1 MQESTPASTARSTTG
16 RAKAKSV
23 APASQAAAPPG
34 GQGANDLANDRPND
48 ESRPA
53 PAPAPTPTPAS
64 ASADSIS
71 TPDGAATARP
81 ETPSRPASAA
91 VAPGKRRPRASDSHR
106 RALDSHRTSPAEPA
120 SASPPDV
127 DLRAPALYL
136 NRELTWLEFNR
147 RVLNE
152 AEDERTPLLER
163 VKFLAIVSSNL
174 DEFFMKR
181 IGGLKQ
187 QVGAGVREL
196 TVDGRTPRQQ
206 IDEAQAVVAEIETR
220 KERIL
225 PTVLGRLAEHGIE
238 VLDHSDLDEEERAA
252 LRTYYIENIMPLVTP
267 QAIDPAHP
275 FPFISNLSLNLLVTL
290 NFKDRGPT
298 TARVKVPIGAGI
310 PRFLRIGGRDR
321 FVPLEQVISNNLDL
335 LFPRMNIESC
345 EPFYVTRNANL
356 ARESDVAD
364 DLMAMIESEVRE
376 RRFAPIVRVKIRRGM
391 DPYRRSWLA
400 AELGLD
406 PDQDV
411 FEAESMLAMR
421 HLFEIAGLEAPALRD
436 PPNHPADHGALVDE
450 RSIFYAIRNAGSI
463 LLQHPYESFSNS
475 VERFVAEAGT
485 DPKVR
490 AIKMTLYRTSGE
502 TKILDYLLDAARNG
516 KQVAVVVELQ
526 ARFDEAANIRWA
538 SRLEE
543 AGIHVT
549 YGVMGLK
556 THCKVILVVR
566 QDFYGLRLYAHVGT
580 GNYHAG
586 TARLYDDLGLLTC
599 DEAIGRDL
607 VELFNYLTTGYT
619 PTRRYAKLL
628 SAPKLLKRSVLSKI
642 SREMEH
648 QANGGAGHIQ
658 FKTNALEDADIV
670 RALYEASRAGVRVDL
685 VVRDTCRLRPGLPGV
700 SEHIRVI
707 SVVGR
712 FLEHSRI
719 YYFRNGGEEEY
730 YIGSADL
737 MKRNLEQRVEIVV
750 PVEAPE
756 LRAELRNVLDLHLAD
771 ERSAWDMQPD
781 GSYVQRRSGQPGAQG
796 CQQRL
801 IALAEERLRSAM
813 RLRRRKPQV
822 IMRRHRQ

>member
-1 MQESTPASTARSTTG
+1 MQESTPASTARSTEGT
-16 RAKAKSV
+16 AKAKSV
-23 APASQAAAPPG
+23 APASRDAGPTDVP
-34 GQGANDLANDRPND
+34 NPND
-48 ESRPA
+48 ESQPA
-53 PAPAPTPTPAS
+53 IAS
-64 ASADSIS
+64 SDSNAAG
-71 TPDGAATARP
+71 DGAAARS
-81 ETPSRPASAA
+81 ETPSRSRQRHPRAA
-91 VAPGKRRPRASDSHR
+91 VARGK
-106 RALDSHRTSPAEPA
+106 SPAASA
-120 SASPPDV
+120 SASPPEV
-127 DLRAPALYL
+127 DLKDPSLYL

-187 QVGAGVREL
+187 QVGAGVQVL
-196 TVDGRTPRQQ
+196 TVDGRTPQQQ
-206 IDEAQAVVAEIETR
+206 IDEAQAVVAELEVR
-220 KERIL
+220 KERLL
-225 PTVLGRLAEHGIE
+225 PKVLSGLAEHGID
-238 VLDHSDLDEEERAA
+238 VLDYSKLDEAERDA
-252 LRTYYIENIMPLVTP
+252 LRAYYIENIMPLVTP

-290 NFKDRGPT
+290 NYKDRGPT

-310 PRFLRIGGRDR
+310 PRFLRIGGLDR
-321 FVPLEQVISNNLDL
+321 FVPLEQVISSNLDL

-364 DLMAMIESEVRE
+364 DLLAMIESEVRE
-376 RRFAPIVRVKIRRGM
+376 RRFAPIVRVKIQRDM
-391 DPYRRSWLA
+391 DPYRRGWLA

-406 PDQDV
+406 PDKDV
-411 FEAESMLAMR
+411 FESESMLAMR
-421 HLFEIAGLEAPALRD
+421 HLFEIAGLEFPTLRD
-436 PPNHPADHGALVDE
+436 APTHPADHGGLVDE

-475 VERFVAEAGT
+475 VERFVAEAST

-566 QDFYGLRLYAHVGT
+566 QDFYGLRLYAHIGT

-619 PTRRYAKLL
+619 PTRHYTKLL

-648 QANGGAGHIQ
+648 QANGGSGHIQ
-658 FKTNALEDADIV
+658 FKANALEDADII
-670 RALYEASRAGVRVDL
+670 RALYEASRGGVRVDL
-685 VVRDTCRLRPGLPGV
+685 IVRDTCRLRPGLPGI
-700 SEHIRVI
+700 SENIRAI

-712 FLEHSRI
+712 FLEHSRV
-719 YYFRNGGEEEY
+719 YYFRNGGDEEY

-750 PVEAPE
+750 PVEAPA
-756 LRAELRNVLDLHLAD
+756 LRAELRNLLDLHLAD
-771 ERSAWDMQPD
+771 QRSAWDMQPD
-781 GSYVQRRSGQPGAQG
+781 GSYVQRRPEDPDTPG
-796 CQQRL
+796 CQQQL

-813 RLRRRKPQV
+813 RLRRRKPQAIV
-822 IMRRHRQ
+822 RRHRQSN

>member
-1 MQESTPASTARSTTG
+1 MQEPTSASAARSTAGEAT
-16 RAKAKSV
+16 ADAA
-23 APASQAAAPPG
+23 APASQDSGPTDDPNPNPNDGPRPAAASPGSSESSESKSTKGATTARRQAPSSSRERRPRSAAPPPAPAAAP
-34 GQGANDLANDRPND
+34 
-48 ESRPA
+48 S
-53 PAPAPTPTPAS
+53 S
-64 ASADSIS
+64 
-71 TPDGAATARP
+71 
-81 ETPSRPASAA
+81 
-91 VAPGKRRPRASDSHR
+91 
-106 RALDSHRTSPAEPA
+106 
-120 SASPPDV
+120 SPPSGA
-127 DLRAPALYL
+127 DLKDPALYL

-187 QVGAGVREL
+187 QVGAGVQEL
-196 TVDGRTPRQQ
+196 TVDGRTPQQQ
-206 IDEAQAVVAEIETR
+206 IDEAQAVVAELESR
-220 KERIL
+220 KERLL
-225 PTVLGRLAEHGIE
+225 PEVLSRLAEHGIE
-238 VLDHSDLDEEERAA
+238 VVDYADLKKKERDA
-252 LRTYYIENIMPLVTP
+252 LRAYYIENIMPLVTP

-290 NFKDRGPT
+290 SFKEEEST
-298 TARVKVPIGAGI
+298 TARVKVPIGAGL
-310 PRFLRIGGRDR
+310 PRFLRIGGLDR
-321 FVPLEQVISNNLDL
+321 FVPLEQVISSNLDL
-335 LFPRMNIESC
+335 LFPRMNVEAC

-356 ARESDVAD
+356 AREADVAD
-364 DLMAMIESEVRE
+364 DLLAMIESEVRE
-376 RRFAPIVRVKIRRGM
+376 RRFAPIVRVKVLRGM
-391 DPYRRSWLA
+391 DTYRRGWLA

-406 PDQDV
+406 PEKDV
-411 FEAESMLAMR
+411 FESVSMLAMR
-421 HLFEIAGLEAPALRD
+421 HLFEIATLELPALRD
-436 PPNHPADHGALVDE
+436 PPNHPVDHAGLLDE
-450 RSIFYAIRNAGSI
+450 RSIIYAIRNAGSI

-475 VERFVAEAGT
+475 VERFVAEASS

-619 PTRRYAKLL
+619 PTRRYAKIL
-628 SAPKLLKRSVLSKI
+628 SAPKLLKRAVLSKI

-658 FKTNALEDADIV
+658 FKANALEDADIV

-685 VVRDTCRLRPGLPGV
+685 IVRDTCRLRPGLPGV
-700 SEHIRVI
+700 SENVRVI

-712 FLEHSRI
+712 FLEHSRV
-719 YYFRNGGEEEY
+719 YYFRNGGAEEY

-750 PVEAPE
+750 PVEAPA
-756 LRAELRNVLDLHLAD
+756 LRAELRTLLDLHLSD
-771 ERSAWDMQPD
+771 KRSAWDMRPD
-781 GSYVQRRSGQPGAQG
+781 GSYVQRRPEDPNAPG
-796 CQQRL
+796 CQQKL
-801 IALAEERLRSAM
+801 IALAESRLRSAM
-813 RLRRRKPQV
+813 RLRRRKLQV
-822 IMRRHRQ
+822 IARRQRQSSQP

>member
-1 MQESTPASTARSTTG
+1 MQDSTQAGTARTTTREAKAHSVTPAAREADHAGVPEPDNGSGSEIPSTASNTM
-16 RAKAKSV
+16 KD
-23 APASQAAAPPG
+23 ASAQP
-34 GQGANDLANDRPND
+34 R
-48 ESRPA
+48 RPA
-53 PAPAPTPTPAS
+53 
-64 ASADSIS
+64 
-71 TPDGAATARP
+71 R
-81 ETPSRPASAA
+81 SRQ
-91 VAPGKRRPRASDSHR
+91 RRPRAAGSEP
-106 RALDSHRTSPAEPA
+106 TPAATPS
-120 SASPPDV
+120 SAPLSEV
-127 DLRAPALYL
+127 DLKDPRLYL

-147 RVLNE
+147 RVLHE

-187 QVGAGVREL
+187 QVGAGVQEL
-196 TVDGRTPRQQ
+196 TVDGRTPQQQ
-206 IDEAQAVVAEIETR
+206 IDEAQAVVAEVEVR

-225 PTVLGRLAEHGIE
+225 PEVLGRLAEHGIE
-238 VLDHSDLDEEERAA
+238 VLDYADLDDEDRDTLRA
-252 LRTYYIENIMPLVTP
+252 YYIENIMPLVTP

-290 NFKDRGPT
+290 NYKEEEST
-298 TARVKVPIGAGI
+298 TARVKVPIGTGI
-310 PRFLRIGGRDR
+310 PRFLRIGGQDR
-321 FVPLEQVISNNLDL
+321 FVPLEQVISSNLDL

-345 EPFYVTRNANL
+345 ELFYVTRNANL

-364 DLMAMIESEVRE
+364 DLLAMIESEVRE
-376 RRFAPIVRVKIRRGM
+376 RRFAPIVRVKIQQGM
-391 DPYRRSWLA
+391 DPYRRGWLA

-406 PDQDV
+406 PEKDV
-411 FEAESMLAMR
+411 FESESMLAMR
-421 HLFEIAGLEAPALRD
+421 HLFEIATLEFPALRD
-436 PPNHPADHGALVDE
+436 PPNHPADHGSLVDE

-475 VERFVAEAGT
+475 VERFVAEASA

-599 DEAIGRDL
+599 DESIGRDL

-619 PTRRYAKLL
+619 PRRRYAKIL

-642 SREMEH
+642 SREMDMH
-648 QANGGAGHIQ
+648 AADGSGHIQ
-658 FKTNALEDADIV
+658 FKANALEDADIV

-685 VVRDTCRLRPGLPGV
+685 FVRDTCRLRPGLPGA
-700 SEHIRVI
+700 SENIRVV

-719 YYFRNGGEEEY
+719 YWFRNGGDEEY

-750 PVEAPE
+750 PVEAPA
-756 LRAELRNVLDLHLAD
+756 LRAELRTVLDLHMD
-771 ERSAWDMQPD
+771 DQRSAWDMQSD
-781 GSYVQRRSGQPGAQG
+781 GTYVQRRPEDPDAPG
-796 CQQRL
+796 CQQKL
-801 IALAEERLRSAM
+801 IALAENRLRAAM

-822 IMRRHRQ
+822 IVRRHRQPG

>member
-1 MQESTPASTARSTTG
+1 MKDTDAGPAEEPARS
-16 RAKAKSV
+16 RRRRSR
-23 APASQAAAPPG
+23 AAPDPD
-34 GQGANDLANDRPND
+34 A
-48 ESRPA
+48 
-53 PAPAPTPTPAS
+53 
-64 ASADSIS
+64 ADS
-71 TPDGAATARP
+71 
-81 ETPSRPASAA
+81 
-91 VAPGKRRPRASDSHR
+91 
-106 RALDSHRTSPAEPA
+106 PA
-120 SASPPDV
+120 SASPAAV
-127 DLRAPALYL
+127 DLKDPALYL

-187 QVGAGVREL
+187 QVGAGVQEL
-196 TVDGRTPRQQ
+196 TVDGRTPQQQ
-206 IDEAQAVVAEIETR
+206 IDEAQAVVAEIEAR
-220 KERIL
+220 KERLL
-225 PTVLGRLAEHGIE
+225 PEVLGSLAEHGIE
-238 VLDHSDLDEEERAA
+238 VVDYSELKGKERER
-252 LRTYYIENIMPLVTP
+252 LREYFVENIMPLLTP
-267 QAIDPAHP
+267 QSIDPAHP

-290 NFKDRGPT
+290 NYKDRGPT
-298 TARVKVPIGAGI
+298 TARVKVPIGAGL
-310 PRFLRIGGRDR
+310 PRFLRVGGLDR

-364 DLMAMIESEVRE
+364 DLLAMIESEVRE
-376 RRFAPIVRVKIRRGM
+376 RRFAPIVRVKIQRGM

-406 PDQDV
+406 PDRDV
-411 FEAESMLAMR
+411 FESESMLAMR
-421 HLFEIAGLEAPALRD
+421 HLFEIAGLEFPALRD
-436 PPNHPADHGALVDE
+436 PSAHPVDHGGLVDE
-450 RSIFYAIRNAGSI
+450 RSIIYAIRNAGSI

-475 VERFVAEAGT
+475 VERFVAEASA

-599 DEAIGRDL
+599 DEVIGRDL

-648 QANGGAGHIQ
+648 QANGDTGHIQ
-658 FKTNALEDADIV
+658 FKANALEDADIV

-685 VVRDTCRLRPGLPGV
+685 IVRDTCRLRPGLPGI
-700 SEHIRVI
+700 SENVRVI

-712 FLEHSRI
+712 FLEHSRV
-719 YYFRNGGEEEY
+719 YYFRNGGDEEY

-750 PVEAPE
+750 PVEAPA
-756 LRAELRNVLDLHLAD
+756 LRAELRTVLDLHMAD
-771 ERSAWDMQPD
+771 QRSAWDMRPD
-781 GSYVQRRSGQPGAQG
+781 GSYVQRRPEDADVPG
-796 CQQRL
+796 CQQQL

-822 IMRRHRQ
+822 IVRRHRQAG

>member
-1 MQESTPASTARSTTG
+1 MKDASAGALEASARS
-16 RAKAKSV
+16 R
-23 APASQAAAPPG
+23 
-34 GQGANDLANDRPND
+34 RRR
-48 ESRPA
+48 SRSAA
-53 PAPAPTPTPAS
+53 PAPDAAAS
-64 ASADSIS
+64 
-71 TPDGAATARP
+71 
-81 ETPSRPASAA
+81 
-91 VAPGKRRPRASDSHR
+91 
-106 RALDSHRTSPAEPA
+106 PA
-120 SASPPDV
+120 SASPPAI
-127 DLRAPALYL
+127 DLRDSALYL

-187 QVGAGVREL
+187 QVGAGVQEL
-196 TVDGRTPRQQ
+196 TVDGRTPQQQ
-206 IDEAQAVVAEIETR
+206 IDEAQAVVSEIESR
-220 KERIL
+220 KERLL
-225 PTVLGRLAEHGIE
+225 PEVLGRLAEHGIE
-238 VLDHSDLDEEERAA
+238 VLDYSDLKEEERDT
-252 LRTYYIENIMPLVTP
+252 LRTYYIENVMPLVTP

-290 NFKDRGPT
+290 NYKEEEST
-298 TARVKVPIGAGI
+298 TARVKVPIGAGL
-310 PRFLRIGGRDR
+310 PRFLRIGGGDR
-321 FVPLEQVISNNLDL
+321 FVPLEQVISSNLDL

-364 DLMAMIESEVRE
+364 DLLAVIESEVRE

-391 DPYRRSWLA
+391 DPYRCSWLA

-406 PDQDV
+406 PDKDV
-411 FEAESMLAMR
+411 FESESMLAMR
-421 HLFEIAGLEAPALRD
+421 HLFELATLEFPALRD
-436 PPNHPADHGALVDE
+436 PPNHPVDHGALVDE

-475 VERFVAEAGT
+475 VERFVREASS

-619 PTRRYAKLL
+619 PRRRYAKIL

-642 SREMEH
+642 SREMEVH
-648 QANGGAGHIQ
+648 AADGSGHIQ
-658 FKTNALEDADIV
+658 LKANALEDADIV

-685 VVRDTCRLRPGLPGV
+685 FVRDTCRLRPGLPGI
-700 SEHIRVI
+700 SENIRVV

-719 YYFRNGGEEEY
+719 YYFRNGGDEEY

-750 PVEAPE
+750 PVEAPA
-756 LRAELRNVLDLHLAD
+756 LRADLRTVLDLHMAD
-771 ERSAWDMQPD
+771 ERNAWDMQPD
-781 GSYVQRRSGQPGAQG
+781 GTYVQRRSGDPDAPG
-796 CQQRL
+796 CQQKL
-801 IALAEERLRSAM
+801 IALAENRLRAAM

-822 IMRRHRQ
+822 IVRRHRQAG

>member
-1 MQESTPASTARSTTG
+1 MQEPIHASTARSTAARVKEEPAAQASQDVVPTDAPDPNDGSQPATASTESLPTRDDGG
-16 RAKAKSV
+16 RSKTSPRSRKPRPR
-23 APASQAAAPPG
+23 APAARRVASAAPP
-34 GQGANDLANDRPND
+34 
-48 ESRPA
+48 
-53 PAPAPTPTPAS
+53 S
-64 ASADSIS
+64 A
-71 TPDGAATARP
+71 TR
-81 ETPSRPASAA
+81 
-91 VAPGKRRPRASDSHR
+91 
-106 RALDSHRTSPAEPA
+106 
-120 SASPPDV
+120 PDV
-127 DLRAPALYL
+127 DLGDTALYL

-152 AEDERTPLLER
+152 AEDQRTPLLER

-187 QVGAGVREL
+187 QVGAGVQEL
-196 TVDGRTPRQQ
+196 TVDGRTPQQQ
-206 IDEAQAVVAEIETR
+206 IDEAQAVVSEIEVR
-220 KERIL
+220 KEGLL
-225 PTVLGRLAEHGIE
+225 PEVLSGLAEHGIE
-238 VLDHSDLDEEERAA
+238 VLDYPELTEKDRDA
-252 LRTYYIENIMPLVTP
+252 LRAYYIDNIMPLVTP

-290 NFKDRGPT
+290 NYKDRGPT

-310 PRFLRIGGRDR
+310 PRFLRIGGLDR

-335 LFPRMNIESC
+335 LFPRMNVESC

-364 DLMAMIESEVRE
+364 DLLAMIESEVRE
-376 RRFAPIVRVKIRRGM
+376 RRFAPIVRVKIQRGM
-391 DPYRRSWLA
+391 DPYRRGWLA

-406 PDQDV
+406 PDRDV
-411 FEAESMLAMR
+411 FESEHMLAMR
-421 HLFEIAGLEAPALRD
+421 HLFELASLEYPALRD
-436 PPNHPADHGALVDE
+436 PPTHPADHGGLVDE
-450 RSIFYAIRNAGSI
+450 RSIIYAIRNAGSI
-463 LLQHPYESFSNS
+463 LLQHPYESFTNS
-475 VERFVAEAGT
+475 VERFVAEASS

-599 DEAIGRDL
+599 DESIGRDL

-619 PTRRYAKLL
+619 PTRRYAKIL

-648 QANGGAGHIQ
+648 QANGETAHIQ
-658 FKTNALEDADIV
+658 FKANALEDADIV

-685 VVRDTCRLRPGLPGV
+685 IVRDTCRLRPGVPGI
-700 SEHIRVI
+700 SENIRVI

-712 FLEHSRI
+712 FLEHSRV
-719 YYFRNGGEEEY
+719 YYFRNGGDEEY

-750 PVEAPE
+750 PVEAPALREE
-756 LRAELRNVLDLHLAD
+756 LRTMIDLHLAD
-771 ERSAWDMQPD
+771 QRSAWDMQSD
-781 GSYVQRRSGQPGAQG
+781 GSYVQRRPENPDTPG
-796 CQQRL
+796 CQQQL

-822 IMRRHRQ
+822 IVRRHRQSS

>member
-1 MQESTPASTARSTTG
+1 MQESTRTSTIHSVADSAGADSAATVPKDAAPAAADLMRPAGAGPSRSPVK
-16 RAKAKSV
+16 KAKTD
-23 APASQAAAPPG
+23 APRSKGAPDARRRRPGAAAH
-34 GQGANDLANDRPND
+34 R
-48 ESRPA
+48 A
-53 PAPAPTPTPAS
+53 PAPASAPPA
-64 ASADSIS
+64 
-71 TPDGAATARP
+71 
-81 ETPSRPASAA
+81 
-91 VAPGKRRPRASDSHR
+91 
-106 RALDSHRTSPAEPA
+106 
-120 SASPPDV
+120 PDV
-127 DLRAPALYL
+127 DLRDPALYL

-163 VKFLAIVSSNL
+163 VKFLAIVSSNI

-187 QVGAGVREL
+187 QVGAGVQEL
-196 TVDGRTPRQQ
+196 TVDGRTPQRQ
-206 IDEAQAVVAEIETR
+206 IDEAQAVVAEIEAR
-220 KERIL
+220 KERLL
-225 PTVLGRLAEHGIE
+225 PAVLEGLAEHGIE
-238 VLDHSDLDEEERAA
+238 VVDYPGLEAQECDS
-252 LRTYYIENIMPLVTP
+252 LRRYFVQNILPLLTP
-267 QAIDPAHP
+267 QSIDPAHP

-290 NFKDRGPT
+290 NYKDRGPT
-298 TARVKVPIGAGI
+298 NARVKVPIGAGL
-310 PRFLRIGGRDR
+310 PRFLRIGGLDR

-335 LFPRMNIESC
+335 LFPRMNVESC

-356 ARESDVAD
+356 ARESDDAD
-364 DLMAMIESEVRE
+364 DLLAVIESEVRE

-406 PDQDV
+406 PDRDV
-411 FEAESMLAMR
+411 FDSDSMLAMR
-421 HLFEIAGLEAPALRD
+421 HLFEIAGLECPALRD
-436 PPNHPADHGALVDE
+436 PPAHPVDHGGLVDE
-450 RSIFYAIRNAGSI
+450 RSIIYAIRNAGSI

-475 VERFVAEAGT
+475 VERFVAEAST

-628 SAPKLLKRSVLSKI
+628 SAPKLLKRAVLSKI
-642 SREMEH
+642 SREIEH
-648 QANGGAGHIQ
+648 QAKEGKGHIQ
-658 FKTNALEDADIV
+658 LKANALEDADIV

-685 VVRDTCRLRPGLPGV
+685 IIRDTCRLRPGLAGV
-700 SEHIRVI
+700 SENIRVI

-712 FLEHSRI
+712 FLEHSRV
-719 YYFRNGGEEEY
+719 YYFRNGGDEEY

-737 MKRNLEQRVEIVV
+737 MKRNLEQRVEVVV
-750 PVEAPE
+750 PVEAPA
-756 LRAELRNVLDLHLAD
+756 LRAELRTILDLHLAD

-781 GSYVQRRSGQPGAQG
+781 GSYVQRRSAEPAAPG

-822 IMRRHRQ
+822 ILRRQRQ

>member
-1 MQESTPASTARSTTG
+1 MQESTQANTARPTKR
-16 RAKAKSV
+16 RAKAQPV
-23 APASQAAAPPG
+23 
-34 GQGANDLANDRPND
+34 
-48 ESRPA
+48 
-53 PAPAPTPTPAS
+53 TPAS
-64 ASADSIS
+64 PEAVSSGVPGPENGSESAIPPTDSKS
-71 TPDGAATARP
+71 MKDVTVQP
-81 ETPSRPASAA
+81 ETSTRSRQ
-91 VAPGKRRPRASDSHR
+91 RRPRATVPESTPAATPS
-106 RALDSHRTSPAEPA
+106 SPSLHE
-120 SASPPDV
+120 V
-127 DLRAPALYL
+127 DLKDPALYL
-136 NRELTWLEFNR
+136 NREITWLEFNR

-187 QVGAGVREL
+187 QVGAGVQEL
-196 TVDGRTPRQQ
+196 TVDGRTPQQQ
-206 IDEAQAVVAEIETR
+206 IDEAQVVVAEIESR
-220 KERIL
+220 KEQIL
-225 PTVLGRLAEHGIE
+225 PEVLKGLAKHGIE
-238 VLDHSDLDEEERAA
+238 VLDYVDLNDEERDA
-252 LRTYYIENIMPLVTP
+252 LRAYYIENIMPLVTP

-290 NFKDRGPT
+290 NYKEEEST

-310 PRFLRIGGRDR
+310 PRFLRIGGLDR
-321 FVPLEQVISNNLDL
+321 FVPLEQVISSNLDL
-335 LFPRMNIESC
+335 LFPRMTIEAC
-345 EPFYVTRNANL
+345 ELFYVTRNANL

-364 DLMAMIESEVRE
+364 DLLAMIESEVRE
-376 RRFAPIVRVKIRRGM
+376 RRFAPIVRVKIQQGM
-391 DPYRRSWLA
+391 DPYRCGWLA

-406 PDQDV
+406 PEKDV
-411 FEAESMLAMR
+411 FESESMLAMR
-421 HLFEIAGLEAPALRD
+421 HLFEIATLEFPALRD
-436 PPNHPADHGALVDE
+436 PPSHPADHGSLVDE

-475 VERFVAEAGT
+475 VERFVAEASA

-599 DEAIGRDL
+599 DEVIGRDL

-619 PTRRYAKLL
+619 PRRRYAKIL
-628 SAPKLLKRSVLSKI
+628 SAPKLLKRALLSRI
-642 SREMEH
+642 GREIEH
-648 QANGGAGHIQ
+648 HAGDGTGHIQ
-658 FKTNALEDADIV
+658 FKANALEDADIV

-685 VVRDTCRLRPGLPGV
+685 IVRDTCRLRPGLPGI
-700 SEHIRVI
+700 SENVRVI

-719 YYFRNGGEEEY
+719 YYFRNGGDEEY

-750 PVEAPE
+750 PVEAPA
-756 LRAELRNVLDLHLAD
+756 LQAELRTVLDLHLAD
-771 ERSAWDMQPD
+771 DRNAWDMQPD
-781 GSYVQRRSGQPGAQG
+781 GSYVQRRPEDEEAPG
-796 CQQRL
+796 CQQKL
-801 IALAEERLRSAM
+801 IALAENRLRAAM
-813 RLRRRKPQV
+813 RLRRRKPQAIV
-822 IMRRHRQ
+822 RRHRQSG